1 MTVEELQEELSK
13 LRKSISMGS
22 AATNE
27 DLTTKPTLGY
37 WKIRGLGQQIR
48 YMFAYLNV
56 PFEDKQYEFGG
67 TQENVDRTQWTDA
80 KFLLGLEYPNLPYL
94 IDGDTKLTET
104 KAIMKY
110 IAKKWKPELLG
121 SSAAELGRIEMLS
134 AHCDDLK
141 KESTVPCYTTGDSN
155 QIVETVRPIL
165 QKLADCLENSKWLAG
180 DNLSWLDFQFAENLD
195 LLDKIS
201 EGLLFQEFPRTQEY
215 FEAFTNLPGLSEYWQ
230 TCMKAPFNGLSAK
243 LLNQ

>member
-56 PFEDKQYEFGG
+56 PFEDKQYEFKG
-67 TQENVDRTQWTDA
+67 TPENLDRSNWTDA

-104 KAIMKY
+104 KAIIFAYAIININLKY
-110 IAKKWKPELLG
+110 
-121 SSAAELGRIEMLS
+121 
-134 AHCDDLK
+134 
-141 KESTVPCYTTGDSN
+141 V
-155 QIVETVRPIL
+155 
-165 QKLADCLENSKWLAG
+165 LEN
-180 DNLSWLDFQFAENLD
+180 Q
-195 LLDKIS
+195 
-201 EGLLFQEFPRTQEY
+201 
-215 FEAFTNLPGLSEYWQ
+215 
-230 TCMKAPFNGLSAK
+230 
-243 LLNQ
+243 